1 MQIEMSVGGD
11 VVIFSFAHAA
21 VDDGARLHS
30 ALVEAHDHS
39 PTRTARAA
47 SMRTVR

>member
-1 MQIEMSVGGD
+1 MSVGGD

-21 VDDGARLHS
+21 VDDGARLHG
-30 ALVEAHDHS
+30 AHAEAHDNS
-39 PTRTARAA
+39 PARAARAA